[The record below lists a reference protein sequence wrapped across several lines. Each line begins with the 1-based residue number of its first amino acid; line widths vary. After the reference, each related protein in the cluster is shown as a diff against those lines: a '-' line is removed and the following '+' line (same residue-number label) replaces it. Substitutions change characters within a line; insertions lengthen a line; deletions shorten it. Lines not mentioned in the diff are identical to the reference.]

1 MDYIRKIHTAKD
13 AIKKEFSLATQNA
26 LSEIGIVTLIDFA
39 RQKCLT
45 AIPGVGKAREK
56 EIESTLK
63 AFLRDPIDDEAF
75 PLDRF
80 FEIIGEKL
88 AFDNAEY
95 ENRANWK
102 DLELDFLEKLINH
115 KDVGQ
120 LIFNEYLYGS
130 TIEQISIRYELSAE
144 TVKQLIADCADD
156 ISSRHLYRK
165 LKTAVEVSKHFESP
179 ESFCRH
185 IVFLSPIVNDSN
197 MDDSELFVSYWNDAV
212 EVCPEILVRSF
223 AYDQPLATL
232 YFMERQF
239 LASIQ
244 GHESVSVLE
253 TKISET
259 CLPKEIRTALT
270 RCSWIWI
277 NKNYID
283 IHIETI
289 GDLIKLSERE
299 ILAIRDI
306 GQKSLEKIKLF
317 LEDLNLHLK
326 SE

>member
-1 MDYIRKIHTAKD
+1 MNYIRKIHTAKD
-13 AIKKEFSLATQNA
+13 AIKKELSLATQGVLENVNIID
-26 LSEIGIVTLIDFA
+26 LITLA
-39 RQKCLT
+39 RQKNL
-45 AIPGVGKAREK
+45 AVIPCVGKVRAK

-102 DLELDFLEKLINH
+102 DLELDFLEKLIDH

-130 TIEQISIRYELSAE
+130 TIKQISIRYELSAE

-185 IVFLSPIVNDSN
+185 IVFLSPIVNDLN

-232 YFMERQF
+232 CFMERQF
-239 LASIQ
+239 SASVK
-244 GHESVSVLE
+244 GCKTMSVLE

-259 CLPKEIRTALT
+259 CLPKEIKTALT

-277 NKNYID
+277 DKSYID

-289 GDLIKLSERE
+289 GVLIKLSERE

-306 GQKSLEKIKLF
+306 GQKSLDKIKLF
-317 LEDLNLHLK
+317 LENLNLHLG